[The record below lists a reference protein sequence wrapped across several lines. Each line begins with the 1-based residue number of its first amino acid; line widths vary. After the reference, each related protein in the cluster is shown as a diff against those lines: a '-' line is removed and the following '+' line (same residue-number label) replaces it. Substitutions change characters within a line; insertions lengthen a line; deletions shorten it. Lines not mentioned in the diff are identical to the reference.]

1 MDNTMYVGLSKQI
14 LLQRELDIV
23 ANNLANVDTTGF
35 KVESL
40 ISATSPTPPART
52 VGVTQP
58 VQFAV
63 DNGVARDFTQ
73 GGMTQTGAPLD
84 LAISGSG
91 FFQVQTASGV
101 QYTRD
106 GRFATNAQSQLVTQS
121 GDPVLDASGSPIS
134 INPQGSPPMI
144 GRDGTITQ
152 TVAGQTSAQVVGKVG
167 VVTFPDLSALSKQG
181 DGLYSL
187 TTNEPPSPAVNAN
200 IQQGAL
206 EGSNVQPIIQITDM
220 IRISRAYEMVSQ
232 LLGSTADLSN
242 TAIQQLGSI
251 Q

>member
-23 ANNLANVDTTGF
+23 SNNLANVDTNGF
-35 KVESL
+35 KVESMV
-40 ISATSPTPPART
+40 SATDSATPART
-52 VGVTQP
+52 IGVTQP

-63 DNGVARDFTQ
+63 ANGVARDFTQ
-73 GGMTQTGAPLD
+73 GGLRQTGAPLD
-84 LAISGSG
+84 LAISGAG

-134 INPQGSPPMI
+134 INPQAGAPTI
-144 GRDGTITQ
+144 GNDGTITQ
-152 TVAGQTSAQVVGKVG
+152 KVAGQVGSQVIGKIG

-187 TTNEPPSPAVNAN
+187 STNQTAQPAVNATVE
-200 IQQGAL
+200 QGML
-206 EGSNVQPIIQITDM
+206 EGSNVQPIIQITDL
-220 IRISRAYEMVSQ
+220 IRIQRAYEMVSQ
-232 LLGSTADLSN
+232 MLSSTSDLSSS
-242 TAIQQLGSI
+242 AVQQLGSV

>member
-1 MDNTMYVGLSKQI
+1 MDNATYVGLSKQI

-23 ANNLANVDTTGF
+23 ANNLANADTTGF

-40 ISATSPTPPART
+40 VSGTDPALPAGT

-63 DNGVARDFTQ
+63 DNGLARDFTQ
-73 GGMTQTGAPLD
+73 GALSQTGAPLD

-106 GRFATNAQSQLVTQS
+106 GRFSTNAQSQIVTQS
-121 GDPVLDASGSPIS
+121 GDPVLDASGSPIT
-134 INPQGSPPMI
+134 INPQGGPPTI

-152 TVAGQTSAQVVGKVG
+152 TVQGQSSAQVVGQIG
-167 VVTFPDLSALSKQG
+167 VVSFTDLSALSKQG

-187 TTNEPPSPAVNAN
+187 TTNETPQASTDSVVE
-200 IQQGAL
+200 QGML
-206 EGSNVQPIIQITDM
+206 EGSNVQSIIQITDL
-220 IRISRAYEMVSQ
+220 IRIQRAYEMVSQ
-232 LLGSTADLSN
+232 MMSSTADLSSS
-242 TAIQQLGSI
+242 TIQTLGSV

>member
-35 KVESL
+35 KVEEMVD
-40 ISATSPTPPART
+40 ATDPASPAMS

-63 DNGVARDFTQ
+63 ANGVARDFTQ
-73 GGMTQTGAPLD
+73 GGLTQTNAPLD

-91 FFQVQTASGV
+91 FFQVQTASGPRF
-101 QYTRD
+101 TRD
-106 GRFATNAQSQLVTQS
+106 GRFATNAQSQLVTQN

-134 INPQGSPPMI
+134 INPQGSPPVI

-152 TVAGQTSAQVVGKVG
+152 TVAGQTGAQVVGKVG

-187 TTNEPPSPAVNAN
+187 TTNQAPQPATGAV
-200 IQQGAL
+200 IQQGML

-220 IRISRAYEMVSQ
+220 IRINRAYEMVSQ
-232 LLGSTADLSN
+232 LLTSTADLSS
-242 TAIQQLGSI
+242 TALQQISSI

>member
-35 KVESL
+35 KVEDL
-40 ISATSPTPPART
+40 VTATDSATPAMS
-52 VGVTQP
+52 VGVTKP
-58 VQFAV
+58 VQFVV

-73 GGMTQTGAPLD
+73 GSMTQTGAPLD
-84 LAISGSG
+84 LAINGAG

-101 QYTRD
+101 RFTRD

-121 GDPVLDASGSPIS
+121 GDPVLDAAGSPIS
-134 INPQGSPPMI
+134 INPQGSAPVI

-152 TVAGQTSAQVVGKVG
+152 TVAGQTGAQVVGKIG

-187 TTNEPPSPAVNAN
+187 TSNQTPQPATSPV
-200 IQQGAL
+200 IQQGML
-206 EGSNVQPIIQITDM
+206 EGSNVQPIIQMTDM

-232 LLGSTADLSN
+232 LLTSTADLSA
-242 TAIQQLGSI
+242 TAIQQIASI

>member
-40 ISATSPTPPART
+40 VNATDPATPALS

-63 DNGVARDFTQ
+63 ANGLARDFTQ
-73 GGMTQTGAPLD
+73 GAMTQTGAPLD
-84 LAISGSG
+84 LAISGPG
-91 FFQVQTASGV
+91 FFQVQTAAGPR
-101 QYTRD
+101 YTRD
-106 GRFATNAQSQLVTQS
+106 GRFATDAQSQLVTQA
-121 GDPVLDASGSPIS
+121 GDPVLDDAGAPIS
-134 INPQGSPPMI
+134 INPQGGPPTI

-152 TVAGQTSAQVVGKVG
+152 TVAGQTGAQVVGRVG

-187 TTNEPPSPAVNAN
+187 TTNQPPQPVVDAVV
-200 IQQGAL
+200 QQGML
-206 EGSNVQPIIQITDM
+206 EASNVQPIIQITDL
-220 IRISRAYEMVSQ
+220 IRINRAYEMVSQ
-232 LLGSTADLSN
+232 MLGSTADLSS